1 MGFLRFFNFQRQ
13 IILFFVSLALTIF
26 LWLTVGLVW
35 AWIPLLVVI
44 ILLTKHILIGT
55 VNGAALK
62 MQEGDAEGADK
73 LLNYTF
79 KPSWLQFGYHGM
91 YYFMKSTIAMQ
102 KGDTKKAE
110 SLTYKV
116 LTMKIADDFKGMAY
130 LQLINV
136 QAMQLQRDPKNLLI
150 VNKIK
155 ELHAK
160 TKKLNITT
168 PQVKEQLA
176 QVDMMLKG
184 DHESQRK
191 MQSSGKGGMKAMM
204 QQGFMKRS
212 PGKRRK

>member
-1 MGFLRFFNFQRQ
+1 MGFLRFFTFQIQ
-13 IILFFVSLALTIF
+13 VILFFVSVALTIF
-26 LWLTVGLVW
+26 LWITVDFVW
-35 AWIPLLVVI
+35 AWIPLLVAV
-44 ILLTKHILIGT
+44 ILLAKHLLIGT

-62 MQEGDAEGADK
+62 MQEGNIDGADK
-73 LLNYTF
+73 LLNYIF

-91 YYFMKSTIAMQ
+91 YYFVKSTIAMQ
-102 KGDTKKAE
+102 KGDVKKAE
-110 SLTYKV
+110 SLTYHA
-116 LTMKIADDFKGMAY
+116 LSLKIADDFKAMAY

-150 VNKIK
+150 INRIK

-168 PQVKEQLA
+168 PQVKEQLD
-176 QVDMMLKG
+176 QVDVMLKG
-184 DHESQRK
+184 DHEMQRK